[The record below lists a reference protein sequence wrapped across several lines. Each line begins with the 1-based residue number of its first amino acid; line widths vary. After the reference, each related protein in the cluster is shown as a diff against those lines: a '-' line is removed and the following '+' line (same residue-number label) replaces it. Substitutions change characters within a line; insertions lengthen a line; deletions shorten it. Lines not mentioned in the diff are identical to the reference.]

1 MNKKPQ
7 QMLFNKIAYMISQGY
22 SNKEIHRMTVTP
34 ESVIEDIR
42 NGVIKTDYPI
52 NNKEESK

>member
-22 SNKEIHRMTVTP
+22 NNKEIHRMTVTP

-52 NNKEESK
+52 NNKEEK